1 MFSVSDLGSAYSD
14 CLLFILPQPTNPGVF
29 YFLDVWFYVNIIV
42 ILPWL
47 YRNMLVIHIIYFSSI
62 LTGLFPPSAGTAT
75 INGMDIQK
83 DMDAIRQS
91 LGVCPQHN
99 VLFEK

>member
-1 MFSVSDLGSAYSD
+1 
-14 CLLFILPQPTNPGVF
+14 
-29 YFLDVWFYVNIIV
+29 
-42 ILPWL
+42 
-47 YRNMLVIHIIYFSSI
+47 MLVIHIIYFSSI

-75 INGMDIQK
+75 INGLDIQK
-83 DMDAIRQS
+83 DMDAIRKS

>member
-1 MFSVSDLGSAYSD
+1 
-14 CLLFILPQPTNPGVF
+14 
-29 YFLDVWFYVNIIV
+29 
-42 ILPWL
+42 
-47 YRNMLVIHIIYFSSI
+47 MLVIHNIIYFSSI

-75 INGMDIQK
+75 INGLDIQK